1 MFCHHIERCEMRRI
15 IVKARRL
22 KRSDT
27 LYTPNHTWARITEDK
42 TVKAGIS
49 RYAVDCIKRNERMGI
64 GFCRTEPVGA
74 EVDRMEPFGIVETF
88 RSVIDLF
95 SPVSGRIKSVN
106 SRVIKEPYILNEN
119 PEETWIVEIEPS
131 NLEEEARLLL
141 TPDLYDKICKKLLV
155 TPELLL
161 YTPKHTWARVTPEG
175 NIRVGLSDY
184 AQRHLKGIAYIM
196 TEAEGKEIS
205 KMEPFGV
212 AETWMFMFDL
222 YAPVSGKIVKIN
234 RKLKNEP
241 SLINEDPYGEGWI
254 IEIKP
259 KNSLTLE
266 QELKS
271 LLSAREYNKMVSRL
285 EGRLRE

>member
-1 MFCHHIERCEMRRI
+1 MSE
-15 IVKARRL
+15 
-22 KRSDT
+22 
-27 LYTPNHTWARITEDK
+27 WK
-42 TVKAGIS
+42 TVSI
-49 RYAVDCIKRNERMGI
+49 RQQLIKEI
-64 GFCRTEPVGA
+64 E
-74 EVDRMEPFGIVETF
+74 E
-88 RSVIDLF
+88 
-95 SPVSGRIKSVN
+95 
-106 SRVIKEPYILNEN
+106 VIKTGRYRSISEFVSEAIRLR
-119 PEETWIVEIEPS
+119 
-131 NLEEEARLLL
+131 LEELMRAEGILAEKR
-141 TPDLYDKICKKLLV
+141 KELLV

-184 AQRHLKGIAYIM
+184 AQRHLKGIARIR
-196 TEAEGKEIS
+196 TEAVDKEIS

-241 SLINEDPYGEGWI
+241 NLINKDPYGEGWI